1 MGIGQR
7 GEFGP
12 DALDFVPEDEAHG
25 EARRPFEKIHG
36 MHGSFHGRD
45 LETVAAQRFDQG
57 NRFPGVFPLDS
68 FFGSQ
73 RGFRDGALG
82 RPARDS
88 AQVQLRQPHCVRG
101 PEESADV
108 IQAAHIVEHDSHR
121 QLGDFLVTGSG
132 SRCQKRNAIHQRIN
146 SSIKY
151 RTGIYMNVRMA
162 GLMLSVVIPIHNEE
176 HSILPLYDRLTA
188 VLEQLQRPYEIL
200 FVDDASTDRS
210 FELLANLVETDG
222 HLKVI
227 RLRRNFGQ
235 TAALSAGFH
244 EAKGGVII
252 AMDGDLQ
259 HAPEDIPAL
268 LEKIDSGYDI
278 ASGWR
283 KYRVDNPLSRK
294 LPSRIAN
301 WLMAKASGV
310 NLRDFGT
317 TFKAY
322 RAEVLKDI
330 NLYGEL
336 HRFIPA
342 LASFYGARIAEVPIR
357 NTSRSA
363 GGSHYGIGR
372 TFRVL
377 FDILTIKF
385 LLKYFTRPMHFFG
398 SLGLIGTTCGSGIM
412 IYLLI
417 KKLLGIDIVI
427 EHGPL
432 MILGALLLLGGMMMF
447 STGLIGEMMMRT
459 YFESQDRRIYAVR
472 EILTR
477 KQRGLASGTR

>member
-1 MGIGQR
+1 
-7 GEFGP
+7 
-12 DALDFVPEDEAHG
+12 
-25 EARRPFEKIHG
+25 
-36 MHGSFHGRD
+36 
-45 LETVAAQRFDQG
+45 
-57 NRFPGVFPLDS
+57 
-68 FFGSQ
+68 
-73 RGFRDGALG
+73 
-82 RPARDS
+82 
-88 AQVQLRQPHCVRG
+88 
-101 PEESADV
+101 
-108 IQAAHIVEHDSHR
+108 
-121 QLGDFLVTGSG
+121 
-132 SRCQKRNAIHQRIN
+132 
-146 SSIKY
+146 
-151 RTGIYMNVRMA
+151 
-162 GLMLSVVIPIHNEE
+162 MLSIVIPVHNEE

-188 VLEQLQRPYEIL
+188 VLDQLQRPYEIL

-244 EAKGGVII
+244 EAKGSIVI

-268 LEKIDSGYDI
+268 LAKIDEGYDI

-283 KYRVDNPLSRK
+283 KNRVDNPLSRK

-310 NLRDFGT
+310 ELRDFGT

-322 RAEVLKDI
+322 RAEVLKDVH
-330 NLYGEL
+330 LYGEL

-342 LASFYGARIAEVPIR
+342 LASFYGARVAEVPIR
-357 NTSRSA
+357 NTPRAS
-363 GGSHYGIGR
+363 GGSHYGISR

-398 SLGLIGTTCGSGIM
+398 SLGLAGTTLGGAIM
-412 IYLLI
+412 VYLLFG
-417 KKLLGIDIVI
+417 KLSGVDII
-427 EHGPL
+427 AEHGPL
-432 MILGALLLLGGMMMF
+432 MVAGGLLLLAGLMMF

-472 EILTR
+472 EILTQKR
-477 KQRGLASGTR
+477 RGLASGAR

>member
-1 MGIGQR
+1 MENRAGLPAPCYTEG
-7 GEFGP
+7 
-12 DALDFVPEDEAHG
+12 
-25 EARRPFEKIHG
+25 
-36 MHGSFHGRD
+36 
-45 LETVAAQRFDQG
+45 VAA
-57 NRFPGVFPLDS
+57 
-68 FFGSQ
+68 
-73 RGFRDGALG
+73 
-82 RPARDS
+82 
-88 AQVQLRQPHCVRG
+88 
-101 PEESADV
+101 
-108 IQAAHIVEHDSHR
+108 
-121 QLGDFLVTGSG
+121 
-132 SRCQKRNAIHQRIN
+132 
-146 SSIKY
+146 
-151 RTGIYMNVRMA
+151 
-162 GLMLSVVIPIHNEE
+162 MLSIVIPIHNEE

-188 VLEQLQRPYEIL
+188 VLDAVRRPYEIL
-200 FVDDASTDRS
+200 FIDDASTDRS

-222 HLKVI
+222 HLKII

-244 EAKGGVII
+244 EAKGDIVI

-268 LEKIDSGYDI
+268 LAKIDEGFDI

-283 KYRVDNPLSRK
+283 NHRVDNALLRK
-294 LPSRIAN
+294 IPSRIAN
-301 WLMAKASGV
+301 WMMAKASGV
-310 NLRDFGT
+310 DLRDFGT

-322 RAEVLKDI
+322 RAEVLKDV

-342 LASFYGARIAEVPIR
+342 LASFYGARIAEVPIH
-357 NTSRSA
+357 NTPRAS
-363 GGSHYGIGR
+363 GDSHYGIGR

-398 SLGLIGTTCGSGIM
+398 LLGLIGTTSGGGVLVWLAIE
-412 IYLLI
+412 
-417 KKLLGIDIVI
+417 KLMGIDIVV

-432 MILGALLLLGGMMMF
+432 MLAAGLALLGGLLMF
-447 STGLIGEMMMRT
+447 STGLLGEILMRT

-477 KQRGLASGTR
+477 KQRGLAGGTR

>member
-1 MGIGQR
+1 MI
-7 GEFGP
+7 
-12 DALDFVPEDEAHG
+12 
-25 EARRPFEKIHG
+25 
-36 MHGSFHGRD
+36 
-45 LETVAAQRFDQG
+45 
-57 NRFPGVFPLDS
+57 
-68 FFGSQ
+68 
-73 RGFRDGALG
+73 
-82 RPARDS
+82 
-88 AQVQLRQPHCVRG
+88 
-101 PEESADV
+101 
-108 IQAAHIVEHDSHR
+108 
-121 QLGDFLVTGSG
+121 
-132 SRCQKRNAIHQRIN
+132 
-146 SSIKY
+146 SI
-151 RTGIYMNVRMA
+151 
-162 GLMLSVVIPIHNEE
+162 VIPVHNEE
-176 HSILPLYDRLTA
+176 RSILPLYDRLTA
-188 VLEQLQRPYEIL
+188 VLESLHRPYEIL

-210 FELLANLVETDG
+210 VELLSNLVETDAR
-222 HLKVI
+222 LKVI

-235 TAALSAGFH
+235 SAALSAGFH
-244 EAKGGVII
+244 EAKGKIVI

-268 LEKIDSGYDI
+268 LAKIDEGYDI

-283 KYRVDNPLSRK
+283 KHRVDNPISRK
-294 LPSRIAN
+294 LPSRLAN

-322 RAEVLKDI
+322 RAEVLKEI

-357 NTSRSA
+357 NVVRPS
-363 GGSHYGIGR
+363 GDSHYGIGR

-398 SLGLIGTTCGSGIM
+398 SLGLAGTTLGGGIM
-412 IYLLI
+412 AYLVIL
-417 KKLLGIDIVI
+417 KLMGYEIVM

-432 MILGALLLLGGMMMF
+432 MIAGGLLLLGGLMMF

-477 KQRGLASGTR
+477 KQRGVAGGTGTR